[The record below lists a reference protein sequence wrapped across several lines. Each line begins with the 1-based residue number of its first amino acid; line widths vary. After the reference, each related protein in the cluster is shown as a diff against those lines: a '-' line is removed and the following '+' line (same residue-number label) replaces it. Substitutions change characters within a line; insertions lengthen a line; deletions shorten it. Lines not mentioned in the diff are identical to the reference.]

1 MDPNQQPPAA
11 TPDAPDK
18 ETMEQIRAR
27 RLAKLGG
34 PGSASA
40 TSPAAS
46 SSSTPQPDKALPAP
60 VKAEPSPA
68 AAAGT
73 ASSSKIENK
82 APEPQ
87 ARTIIKPVSRDVPEP
102 PSAPRRQYREPT
114 FEEWTD
120 KLLTSILRVSLD
132 SSQTFDSGGHNLTY
146 LPELSQEIRGEGQEP
161 LLSIDRFQE
170 AVMEAGTLYP
180 QHKPLFRYFLGCWK
194 RVTSF
199 RILRASTPEKEEAL
213 KEAKRLCFSNCIFA
227 ITMPEMFGR
236 EPNPKHDSLVRY
248 ILEGIDKEDGL
259 DFEFY
264 SEAMTRIEDDDSIIP
279 LFTKAMVEISTVLA
293 TKDFNGDYQPYVQ
306 ALFTYA
312 RYPPLLNALAA
323 HPTFLMA
330 QSAPNIERFT
340 LLGPF
345 FRLSPLHQNV
355 ALLDFASPRTLDKAR
370 ISTTQSSL
378 QMTLATHQDH
388 LTKITNAFVRASI
401 TTRNKLLDWFAYI
414 MNANHKRTATYVD
427 LKTVSSD
434 GFMVNVTVV
443 LDNLCKP
450 FMDNTF
456 SKIDRIQ
463 LEYFRRNPRLDIKE
477 ETKLNVDQQRSD
489 AFYSTKL
496 EGENNFI
503 TEVFF
508 LALAAHQYGNEAV
521 QNRAKQYDK
530 QIKYISKDVANM
542 EAARPGVVA
551 ANRPRELAAHEAQL
565 KRATQ
570 LLELLLSQKYAIEGI
585 MTDKALQTRSL
596 QFMKYVIVWLLRVA
610 SQSDYLP
617 WKKISLPLPANQP
630 EAFRCLPEYA
640 LQVIVDNLKFTFHHR
655 PDVLVSAI
663 GDEVV
668 ALCITFLESSEY
680 IKNPYLKSSLISLLY
695 QGTWPTYHLKKG
707 VLGEILTGTKF
718 ANDYLLHAVMK
729 YYIECESNGTSSAFY
744 DKFNIRYEIFHI
756 IKCVWSNDHY
766 QKQLTESS
774 RGDRDFF
781 VRFVNL
787 LMNDATYVLDEALG
801 SFPKIHDFQQQ
812 LRDPNLSQED
822 LAKIEKDLHE
832 VEGKASSYMQLA
844 NKTVDM
850 MRLFTQ
856 TLAESFTMPEI
867 VQRLAGMLDFNLD
880 LLTGPKSRALK
891 VENPDKYGFNPK
903 ILLPQLVDIFMN
915 LGSSPAFIEAVA
927 ADGRSYKPETM
938 AAATNILRSK
948 ALKDP
953 AGIHAWEVLCKSFE
967 EAKAILDQADMDFGD
982 APPEFEDPIM
992 GDLMKDP
999 VILPSKHTVDR
1010 STIVQH
1016 LLSDPKDP
1024 FTRQPMT
1031 IADVIPDT
1039 ELKAKIEKWKEEK
1052 RAEIRGKVEG
1062 VTPAA
1067 GDIAGTEAA
1076 TGGDAMD
1083 TTEDNARAEAA
1094 KGGDAMDTTE

>member
-34 PGSASA
+34 PGTASA
-40 TSPAAS
+40 ISPAAS
-46 SSSTPQPDKALPAP
+46 SSSTPQPDKALSNLAR
-60 VKAEPSPA
+60 AEPSPA
-68 AAAGT
+68 ATAAA
-73 ASSSKIENK
+73 ASSSKIADK
-82 APEPQ
+82 APQ
-87 ARTIIKPVSRDVPEP
+87 IIRPVSRDVPEP
-102 PSAPRRQYREPT
+102 PPGSSASRKRERSLSHVDNLECQPAPRKQYREPT

-132 SSQTFDSGGHNLTY
+132 PNQTFDSSGHNLTY
-146 LPELSQEIRGEGQEP
+146 LPGLSQEIRSEGQEP

-170 AVMEAGTLYP
+170 AVMEAGSLYP
-180 QHKPLFRYFLGCWK
+180 RSKPLFEYFLACWK
-194 RVTSF
+194 RVNRF
-199 RILRASTPEKEEAL
+199 RISRASTPEKEEAL

-227 ITMPEMFGR
+227 VTMPEMFSR
-236 EPNPKHDSLVRY
+236 EPDPKHDSLVPY
-248 ILEGIDKEDGL
+248 ILDGVAKEEGL

-264 SEAMTRIEDDDSIIP
+264 NEAMTRIEEDDSIVP
-279 LFTKAMVEISTVLA
+279 LFTKAMVEISTALSN
-293 TKDFNGDYQPYVQ
+293 KNMSGDYQPHVQ
-306 ALFTYA
+306 ALFTYS
-312 RYPPLLNALAA
+312 RYPALLNALAE

-345 FRLSPLHQNV
+345 FRLSPLHPE
-355 ALLDFASPRTLDKAR
+355 AAGYDFASPRTLDKAR
-370 ISTTQSSL
+370 ISTTQQSL
-378 QMTLATHQDH
+378 QMTLAAHQDH
-388 LTKITNAFVRASI
+388 LTGITNAFIRASI
-401 TTRNKLLDWFAYI
+401 SSRNKLLDWFAYI
-414 MNANHKRTATYVD
+414 LNANHKRTATYVD
-427 LKTVSSD
+427 PKTVSTD
-434 GFMVNVTVV
+434 GFMVNVSVV

-450 FMDNTF
+450 FMDNSFT
-456 SKIDRIQ
+456 KIDRIQ
-463 LEYFRRNPRLDIKE
+463 VDYFRRNPRLDIKE
-477 ETKLNVDQQRSD
+477 ETKLNADQEHSD

-508 LALAAHQYGNEAV
+508 LALAAHQYGSEAT
-521 QNRAKQYDK
+521 QNKLKDLDRQIKRLEQNIVLMEAERPKIAHRPHDLLMLEAALKK
-530 QIKYISKDVANM
+530 QIKM
-542 EAARPGVVA
+542 LEAA
-551 ANRPRELAAHEAQL
+551 
-565 KRATQ
+565 
-570 LLELLLSQKYAIEGI
+570 LSSKFAIEGI
-585 MTDKALQTRSL
+585 MADKTMQTRSL
-596 QFMKYVIVWLLRVA
+596 QFMKYTIVWLLRVA

-617 WKKISLPLPANQP
+617 WKKIKLPLPATQP
-630 EAFRCLPEYA
+630 EVFRCLPEYA
-640 LQVIVDNLKFTFHHR
+640 LQVIVDNLKFTFRYR
-655 PDVLVSAI
+655 PEVMVSAI

-668 ALCITFLESSEY
+668 ALCITFLESSDY
-680 IKNPYLKSSLISLLY
+680 IKNPYLKSSLVSLLY
-695 QGTWPTYHLKKG
+695 RGTWPVYHLKKG
-707 VLGEILTGTKF
+707 VLGDILTGTKF

-766 QKQLTESS
+766 KKQLTESS
-774 RGDRDFF
+774 RVDRDFF

-801 SFPKIHDFQQQ
+801 NFPKIHDFQQK

-822 LAKIEKDLHE
+822 RAKIESDLHDAE
-832 VEGKASSYMQLA
+832 NKASSYMQLA
-844 NKTVDM
+844 NETVGM
-850 MRLFTQ
+850 MKLFTQ
-856 TLAESFTMPEI
+856 TLAGSFTMPE
-867 VQRLAGMLDFNLD
+867 VVHRLAGMLDFNLD
-880 LLTGPKSRALK
+880 LLTGPKSRTLK

-903 ILLPQLVDIFMN
+903 ILLPQLVDIYLN
-915 LGSSPAFIEAVA
+915 LGSTPAFVEAVA

-948 ALKDP
+948 SLKDP
-953 AGIHAWEVLCKSFE
+953 ADMHAWEVLCKSFE
-967 EAKAILDQADMDFGD
+967 EAKMIVDQADLDFGD

-999 VILPSKHTVDR
+999 VILPSKHVVDR

-1031 IADVIPDT
+1031 IDDVVPDA
-1039 ELKAKIEKWKEEK
+1039 ELKAKIEKWMEER

-1067 GDIAGTEAA
+1067 GDIAGAAEAA

-1083 TTEDNARAEAA
+1083 TTD
-1094 KGGDAMDTTE
+1094 